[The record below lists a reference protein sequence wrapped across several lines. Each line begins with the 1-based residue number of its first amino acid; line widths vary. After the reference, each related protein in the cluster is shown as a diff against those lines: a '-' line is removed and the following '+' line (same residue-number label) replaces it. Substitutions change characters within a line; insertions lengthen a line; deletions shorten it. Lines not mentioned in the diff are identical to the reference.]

1 MRAGARQGTS
11 LSVSSGMRGVGAAV
25 SARGRTGNNR
35 SAGGRGTCRKGCLTI
50 RERCSRSVKGRRGR
64 EWFLVLPTGR
74 SSGGGRD
81 VSLSGREMQL
91 RGLSFQLLFP
101 HSQSSQLPFSD
112 PLSSRSF
119 HSFRFPLS
127 HCPFFC
133 LRFCRQSPRFFSS
146 LVSCSFFMAFF

>member
-1 MRAGARQGTS
+1 MRAGARQGIS

-74 SSGGGRD
+74 SSGGDRD
-81 VSLSGREMQL
+81 VSLSGREMPL
-91 RGLSFQLLFP
+91 RGLSP
-101 HSQSSQLPFSD
+101 Y
-112 PLSSRSF
+112 R
-119 HSFRFPLS
+119 
-127 HCPFFC
+127 CY
-133 LRFCRQSPRFFSS
+133 RQSPRFFFACFLFLFHGFFLIGLIVCSP
-146 LVSCSFFMAFF
+146 VSHNKEWRGNY